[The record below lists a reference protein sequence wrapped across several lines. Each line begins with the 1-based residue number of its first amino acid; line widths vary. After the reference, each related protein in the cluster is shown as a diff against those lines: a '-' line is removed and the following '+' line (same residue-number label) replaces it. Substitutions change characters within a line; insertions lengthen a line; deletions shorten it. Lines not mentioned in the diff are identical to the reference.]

1 MRVAI
6 TRSSGLIGTSL
17 QQRLVATGHTV
28 IPMVR
33 RTPQS
38 GEIGWDPAGGRLDAA
53 DLRGVDAVVNLAG
66 AGIGDKRWT
75 DAHKRELVESRTKP
89 TALLA
94 EAMASLDDGPGV
106 LLSGSAIGFYGD
118 RGDDVV
124 TEADEAGD
132 DFPARL
138 CVEWEAAAQPAVDA
152 GIRTAFLRTGTVQA
166 EDGGA
171 LAKMLPPFKLGLGGR
186 IGTGRQWW
194 SWISIDDEVRAIL
207 HLLDVEVSGPVNL
220 TAPEPVR
227 VNDYVKA
234 LGAQLKRP
242 TIIPTP
248 SFAPRLLVG
257 KEAAE
262 SLMHTSQ
269 RIVPTVLTASGFEFR
284 HRSIEACF
292 AALLGDAEVA

>member
-6 TRSSGLIGTSL
+6 TGSSGLIGTSL
-17 QQRLVATGHTV
+17 RQRLEAMGHHAV
-28 IPMVR
+28 PMVR
-33 RTPQS
+33 RTPRS
-38 GEIGWDPAGGRLDAA
+38 GEIGWDPAAGRLDAA

-75 DAHKRELVESRTKP
+75 DARKRELIESRIET
-89 TALLA
+89 TTLLC
-94 EAMASLDDGPGV
+94 ETLVSLDDGPRV

-118 RGDDVV
+118 RGDEVV
-124 TEADEAGD
+124 SEADGPGD

-138 CVEWEAAAQPAVDA
+138 CVQWEAAAQPAVDA

-207 HLLDVEVSGPVNL
+207 HLLEADVSGPVNL

-242 TIIPTP
+242 TVIPTP

-257 KEAAE
+257 KEAADA
-262 SLMHTSQ
+262 LMHTSQ
-269 RIVPTVLTASGFEFR
+269 RIVPTVLTESGFEFR
-284 HRSIEACF
+284 HPTIEACF
-292 AALLGDAEVA
+292 AAVLGDEETA